1 MAQQN
6 QKQQAKVFRSDVEDE
21 EEEQEEEE
29 KEKTRCKL
37 GERGVW
43 GFGGDA
49 NHSGGSVAS
58 SGPGTARVCMVRAI
72 GIDKR
77 LVLRN
82 ATTGRSSRSKE
93 KKQLPA
99 HLGKGCRRLMV
110 EWPNGRMETLGRR
123 SGLADPAEVSC
134 CCAACCFF

>member
-1 MAQQN
+1 MQQN
-6 QKQQAKVFRSDVEDE
+6 QKQQAKVFRSDVENE
-21 EEEQEEEE
+21 EEEQEEEEE
-29 KEKTRCKL
+29 KEKTRCEL

-49 NHSGGSVAS
+49 NHGGGSVAS

-93 KKQLPA
+93 KK
-99 HLGKGCRRLMV
+99 KNCWR
-110 EWPNGRMETLGRR
+110 T
-123 SGLADPAEVSC
+123 
-134 CCAACCFF
+134 